1 MSYGYDAP
9 YDDYSQ
15 IEYAQPHADPY
26 FVSPDS
32 PAAQLGLNQERI
44 RELLEEQEQLD
55 REFQQELEE
64 DRLYKAR
71 VSTEYQEQ
79 DHEAR
84 WVPTPPISNSDPTP
98 QAYEVPDE
106 PPENATSSYDDGPL
120 DPELAPRVLHQPPTP
135 IPDGADPTPQPEYS
149 GYDTA
154 NQYDEH
160 VVLLDGCEPNDGAN
174 AEPGRDNA
182 FERLVHELVV
192 SDDAIGDW
200 AEEMEGISLTQGEY
214 ILPNHSA
221 PPALPPSAPQHQ
233 PPPPITIYMPPRINY
248 APPPARH
255 RPPRTRNTSQR
266 PPLRP
271 YTRPQRVRRP
281 PRENRTGHVTATQR
295 DGFRATTRVKR
306 DGPPLYIPPA
316 LRGDGETTY
325 ESQRR
330 VPWSQDVR
338 RDPPP
343 HKDLSTRGRKRS
355 DSPNWRAPS
364 PDRPASFRSH
374 SPPPQSPPTPPICPP
389 CPHIPSSPQKK
400 NLTGSQLTSDL
411 ISLIKTTSEALQSI
425 VRIAERL
432 MHQANA
438 GRRVAHKSQ
447 RTAWSSR
454 EDACGNVA
462 CPQPP
467 MFPSGRGVPV
477 TGSLG
482 GSEVLA

>member
-1 MSYGYDAP
+1 MSYEYDAYYP
-9 YDDYSQ
+9 PT
-15 IEYAQPHADPY
+15 EYAQPHADPY
-26 FVSPDS
+26 FVHPNSA
-32 PAAQLGLNQERI
+32 AAQLGLTPEEI
-44 RELLEEQEQLD
+44 REVVEEKERWD
-55 REFQQELEE
+55 REYQRELEE
-64 DRLYKAR
+64 EERAR
-71 VSTEYQEQ
+71 VSTEHQEQ
-79 DHEAR
+79 QHHQDETR

-98 QAYEVPDE
+98 QTYEVPDE
-106 PPENATSSYDDGPL
+106 SPEDATSSYNDGPL
-120 DPELAPRVLHQPPTP
+120 DPELAPRVLYQQPTP
-135 IPDGADPTPQPEYS
+135 IPDDAHATPQPEY
-149 GYDTA
+149 GYDTTDE
-154 NQYDEH
+154 YDEH
-160 VVLLDGCEPNDGAN
+160 VVPSNGFEPDDGASM
-174 AEPGRDNA
+174 EPEHDSAIGQLA
-182 FERLVHELVV
+182 HELVA
-192 SDDAIGDW
+192 SGDMGRSW
-200 AEEMEGISLTQGEY
+200 AEEMEMGLELQGEY
-214 ILPNHSA
+214 TVPNYPT
-221 PPALPPSAPQHQ
+221 PPALPPAPQHQ

-295 DGFRATTRVKR
+295 DGFRATTRAKR

-374 SPPPQSPPTPPICPP
+374 SPPPQPPPTPPICPP
-389 CPHIPSSPQKK
+389 CPHIPFSPQK

-447 RTAWSSR
+447 RMAWSSR
-454 EDACGNVA
+454 EDACGNVV

-482 GSEVLA
+482 ASEVLA